1 MALERHVK
9 LWLLLL
15 TLLPALLYV
24 PVISDSTNGFAFQFT
39 RKFYNVTVYENSP
52 AKTYLRSIHKMGIY
66 IENKSW
72 DVRFRIV
79 SGDDDNIFKAEEDT
93 VGDFCFFRIRTKG
106 GGSVMLNRE
115 VKDHYQLKVKAH
127 IRGNENEAWTVIHV
141 EVLDVNDLRPL
152 FFPTSYSVNIAEDA
166 ALGASIAQVTAT
178 DADVG
183 SSGEFYYRL
192 HQASSQKNKLF
203 AVHPTSGVIILTGKL
218 DADHS
223 SSHNLEI
230 ETVDRSLQPYGSN
243 GMSSRAKMRIHVRRI
258 NRHAPVISIASHK
271 PSPDG
276 QDPIFGLLSVKDED
290 TGENGQIAL
299 VEIIAGDETGQF
311 KVFHLSGEEFCIKAV
326 DSIDWANHPFGFNLT
341 LQARDKG
348 TPPRS
353 SSDKQLSIHGPRS
366 AMGSMFVKA
375 KYHVTISGFSPA
387 NTTVLMLKAN
397 SSVERLRYFIR
408 KSPDSEFF
416 QINEKT
422 GLIVTAQC
430 IMTIQKDSFEF
441 EVGTDIGTAMATVL
455 VSVAKV
461 NRNPPVFEKMA
472 YRISVDENVPVHTTV
487 LQVHATDKDVG
498 DDGYVT
504 YSIANTHPLPFVI
517 DTFSGIISTSS
528 ELDHET
534 MSRLYHLRIRASDW
548 GSPFR
553 RESEVNVTIIHNNQ
567 NDNRPKFEKVDCTG
581 TIPRNMAVGDT
592 IDTVSAIDEDN
603 LEVVRY
609 HIISGNEKDL
619 FELSETSGIL
629 KLKRFLKDVHFK
641 SVKFSLKISASDGN
655 KTAVPMFY
663 NLTIINRPQSEKV
676 LECRNTGVAKVFAE
690 KLHEVAKLKE
700 KLQADEAFLG
710 VLSVNKHPPRFASPQ
725 PWKVEVQEGQAG
737 GTMILDAQCFDPDSG
752 FNGKLVYSLAGGNER
767 GNFDIGVETGMLTV
781 LTPLDREEFDHY
793 VLNVT
798 VYDLGQPQLAAW
810 QLLTVIVL
818 DANDCAPT
826 FQFSSYH
833 VTVREDTVKG
843 TAILEVKAVDRDLG
857 ENGEVYYYLLS
868 HKNVFHLDNLTG
880 VLSILNP
887 LDREVQAKYVLR
899 VEARDRATREKQQSS
914 VTTVEVNLM
923 DVNDNAPQCLPG
935 MFRTRV
941 PEDLPIGTLIG
952 RIEARDP
959 DLGAGGQ
966 VFYDLQD
973 QEKVYFE
980 LDRITGALRLATKL
994 DFETRQFYNF
1004 TVQAKDQDLTRP
1016 LASTC
1021 HVELEVVDVDENV
1034 HTPLFPHFVEQGFV
1048 FENATLGTVVMKVN
1062 AIDED
1067 LDRDGLVRYSIRDG
1081 SGLGVFSIQP
1091 QTGEIRTARRLDH
1104 ETAWRYWLTVY
1115 ATDQAVVP
1123 RFSTLEV
1130 YIEVGD
1136 VNDNAPQPTEA
1147 VYFASVPENSPEGV
1161 SVVQVQAFDPDTET
1175 SDGLIYDIS
1184 SGNPQ
1189 GFFSVNQDTGLVS
1202 TTARRLDRE
1211 KQAEHKLEVTVTDTG
1226 TPPLRSVLH
1235 LLVHVQDVNDNNPS
1249 FPERSYKVSLPAHE
1263 RSLRREL
1270 LFRVFASDADE
1281 GPNAELSYSIEEGND
1296 EGKFFIEPTTGRVSS
1311 KEAFAVGEYNILTI
1325 KAVDNGRPQLSSTA
1339 KLHFNW
1345 IARPDPAETPVAFLD
1360 DFVSVTVM
1368 EDTPI
1373 GDMVT
1378 MLNTHAATIRVAQAL
1393 DTEKTSVCNLTI
1405 SASDGTSTATVE
1417 IRVLDINEHMPE
1429 FSMARYEVKVHE
1441 AAPPG
1446 HKLLQLNATDRD
1458 MSSKLTY
1465 TILGS
1470 SDTSGPGMFR
1480 LDYSTG
1486 WLSIAKSLD
1495 YETNRYHM
1503 LTVMSFKNDKCI
1515 NRRALGGF
1523 DTNSLV
1529 MITLIPLFIVTM
1541 SLLLCKYMA
1550 MENVDYNLESVG
1562 SCCMILSTNL
1572 NKNHMFVSILC
1583 VCSAGNVGKSFS
1595 IDPVLGIIS
1604 VAKELNQSVV
1614 SRYDIIARATD
1625 GGDPALSAS
1634 TTITILVTISNN
1646 AAPKFSSKEYSAEIS
1661 ENAQPGMFVITVSA
1675 ISRSSSNYELIDGNV
1690 RDVFEINSMSGVIS
1704 LRDKL
1709 DFEKISSYNIIV
1721 QATNMA
1727 GRSTNTTVKVHLKD
1741 ENDNAPTFVQSYY
1754 MGIIS
1759 EAAPAKSVVLNDQN
1773 SPLVIKAT
1781 DADSGPN
1788 SLLVYQIVESTA
1800 RRCFSIDSSTGAI
1813 KTISKLDHESMSVFH
1828 FNVQVTDVGI
1838 PRLLADTPAN
1848 VTVTV
1853 LDVNDSPPEF
1863 SEEIYETVLLIPT
1876 YKGVQ
1881 VITLKASDPDTGL
1894 NSTLSYSI
1902 TSGNVGN
1909 KFSIDLRTGAIVV
1922 QNRTNL
1928 RSRYELSVRVFDG
1941 KFSGSTLVKV
1951 TVQETT
1957 ENGLKVAT
1965 SYSADVVENTTDVK
1979 TLAVISTMGALTNEP
1994 LTFRILNP
2002 SVFFAMKST
2011 AGVLQTTGIPFDR
2024 EEQEIYEVVVEIRD
2038 VRSPPRIVHTIVS
2051 VNVVDVNDN
2060 SPIFANLPY
2069 YAIVQVDAQPGDL
2082 IYKVM
2087 AVDQDVKQN
2096 GQIRYFVETPDEYFK
2111 IDPSSGSITLLKTFN
2126 PGMSGKEFPLTV
2138 TAEDHGTPSLSSQVV
2153 VPITVIN
2160 KAMPIF
2166 DRSFYSTRVA
2176 ENVEPHTA
2184 VLHLQANSPEGLPLF
2199 FSITDGD
2206 PFNQFSMDFN
2216 TGTLTVLGSLDYET
2230 QSLFRLMARATDSL
2244 TGVYTEVP
2252 VDVTVEDINDNA
2264 PIFRQSSYST
2274 VLSEAALI
2282 GTSVLRVSA
2291 TDADAGSNQ
2300 HLYYQIVDDG
2310 TNNSN
2315 CFYIDSG
2322 SGLILTSRFLDFEQV
2337 QVHHFKVR
2345 ASDGSVPPLTS
2356 DIPVQI
2362 QVTDTNDN
2370 SPVFNQLLYEAFVS
2384 EVVPRGH
2391 FVTRVQASDAD
2402 NCDTEKLRYSILSGN
2417 GDSNFVIDGKSG
2429 IISTLNLRK
2438 ENMARQYQLNISV
2451 SDGVFTSTAR
2461 VHINILSN
2469 NLHTPFFR
2477 QHEFMV
2483 HLPENPAI
2491 RTFVMQVQAEDED
2504 MGHFSDLS
2512 YSITNQFAA
2521 RRFTVDE
2528 IGQMFTIS
2536 GELDRENAME
2546 RVIDINLMAMDGGGR
2561 AGYCTVKVVLTDK
2574 NDNSPQFGALEY
2586 RASMLA
2592 NVPKGNPVLQVSAMD
2607 HDEGNN
2613 SVIEFSFIHKD
2624 PGTSEDILQID
2635 SSSGVI
2641 LTKESLVGL
2650 EGRRLSL
2657 FVKAEDRG
2665 AERRHTIV
2673 PLYVHILPE
2682 DITQLPAFPKT
2693 MYMFTVLENVDIGST
2708 VGSVRLSSNES
2719 IRYHIAKGVLPE
2731 SNSEEQ
2737 FTVDANTGRLKVVK
2751 KLDYEVTRQYNFLL
2765 TATYQHEN
2773 TPVHAQV
2780 PVTVIV
2786 RDVNDNSPTFESEFY
2801 NAMVMENL
2809 PIGTPVIQ
2817 VRAMDLDFR
2826 GNGKVV
2832 YYLPHVAD
2840 VFAVDRETGW
2850 IRTLQG
2856 LDRELQ
2862 AEHTFRVSA
2871 QDLGNPAHQANS
2883 AVVRVHVVDS
2893 NDCPPQFSAGVY
2905 TGSVMEGVAPGQ
2917 VIAVLRATDADL
2929 DDSSTH
2935 LVYYL
2940 TGGDP
2945 RGEFSIAKIQEE
2957 WTVHTKRPL
2966 DREHQEHYLLNVT
2979 ATDGTFTSQ
2988 AVVDVTVLDANDN
3001 DPVCHQLHYAVSVE
3015 EDTRPHERLLQVKA
3029 SDVDEGDNAALH
3041 FSLSGPGGDAFHMN
3055 PNTGELF
3062 TLATLDREEQAAYTL
3077 IAVAK
3082 DGGGRSCQTEI
3093 SVRLGDVND
3102 NAPVFSS
3109 PHYDVSVSESTAVG
3123 SLLIHVQAT
3132 DSDLELNRKV
3142 LYTMVDSAGGH
3153 FAIDQESGIVS
3164 LIKALDREERAIYN
3178 ATVRATDQGISKQ
3191 LFSEARI
3198 SVTALDVNDSP
3209 PAFEHREYE
3218 TVVPE
3223 DAALSTKLITVFAIS
3238 QDQGRNAEITYSII
3252 GGNQH
3257 KKFQIN
3263 PKSGIITLAATLDY
3277 EASHDYYLTVQASDG
3292 GSPSLSGL
3300 ATVSINVS
3308 DVNDHAPTFS
3318 RSSYSFLVV
3327 AFLLKVVAEDQDGP
3341 SNNQLM
3347 YSVESGNTNDLFYLD
3362 RYTGVLSVQR
3372 PLDREEVSGYSLIVA
3387 AVDNGTPSQSTTI
3400 IVNINISDINDNPP
3414 SFSED
3419 TYRAVLQ
3426 VPNVPETRI
3435 VKLLVND
3442 LDATHNGPPFSF
3454 SIVSGDDGRRF
3465 RIDEEGVIY
3474 SAIIFGSAE
3483 RQDFHLTVQA
3493 TDSGRPSLSSTCEVI
3508 VSVTEESVHSPHIIP
3523 LEVVV
3528 VTTGDEFGRG
3538 VIGKV
3543 HATDQDAYDTLTYS
3557 LYSDRARLFTV
3568 NSRDG
3573 KIIAQG
3579 SLDVGQYNLT
3589 IAVSD
3594 GKHTVRDHVRV
3605 RVHQATES
3613 ALLDSIVVRFAD
3625 VTPEEFLA
3633 THLPSL
3639 QRFLRSQLKDYDV
3652 QMLSLQE
3659 SSLSG
3664 ALDVLLAPGRTSG
3677 MGWQRSKLQQVLR
3690 SNEPYLKNTTGL
3702 RLVQVVAKPCTLGH
3716 CPSHQCM
3723 QRASLDKSAMS
3734 AYSTARLS
3742 IIVPK
3747 HHLSAFCTCEG
3758 TEPPTSL
3765 QLLCFSSFIPGLSTL
3780 SFNGKSYVKYHLHER
3795 NLDSKNATLSFILLT
3810 MQPNGVL
3817 LYIRGSKH
3825 IIIVEVGLTS
3835 LQLRF
3840 NCGGSGFQRLK
3851 LSNLRVDDGYMHNV
3865 LLTFER
3871 TRAWLKVNSE
3881 EDSMRMSCASGGLNT
3896 LVMGMDFYLGGIVR
3910 NQQDARQVAHG
3921 DAIVS
3926 NGFNGCLESPILN
3939 GYLLPLQQS
3948 SSIIASREGSANL
3961 EYTCPFSGCGLGEPA
3976 LVCSSLFFESSFPL
3990 LCLVSSSRLLFWF
4003 FLFPVFPSRCQARA
4017 FCGTPFECTNGARC
4031 IDSLEGPICL
4041 CQPGFSG
4048 LRCEFDVNECAVIET
4063 CKNGG
4068 TCQNTNGSFYCI
4080 CTHGNSGR
4088 NCTKQGAVSSNK
4100 VWFHHLGLFTILLV
4114 VCFIAV
4120 CLLYF
4125 RRRICRCCQGNK
4137 NSTLMKTDIAASFPL
4152 TPKPCGL
4159 PANGRPT
4166 SREGTGIAYNPPQV
4180 PVRPMAYTPSMGGEP
4195 REHHKRSAAEG
4206 AQSTSNDFGLDGPH
4220 LGQRVV
4226 AVCSV
4231 APHFLPPAASN
4242 SSFNLDCAHKTG
4254 WDVTCGCAVRRGTV
4268 PPRSLHQAEGHDAH
4282 DTAAEQ
4288 RSLSSCQSDACDD
4301 NGLTWDT
4308 SDWMSPPLE
4317 EMDEFA
4323 EGDYYLGGCDVDN
4336 ELPPQQ
4342 DNLYV
4347 EDREVL
4353 QPLCREGVPRS
4364 PGLSVRNRPGFHPSQ
4379 YLPPHAYPCEP
4390 AARRTA
4396 RDYGLAFQRYD
4407 DEYAPLSVIPGFGQL
4422 ACHDSEQVDEPDGA
4436 EEFPYSESTSGG
4448 VITRHHTQV

>member
-1 MALERHVK
+1 MVLEWHVK

-15 TLLPALLYV
+15 TLLPAILYI
-24 PVISDSTNGFAFQFT
+24 PVISDSADGFAKVPFQFT
-39 RKFYNVTVYENSP
+39 RKLYNATVYENSP
-52 AKTYLRSIHKMGIY
+52 AKTYVRSIHKMGIY
-66 IENKSW
+66 IENRSW
-72 DVRFRIV
+72 DVRYRII

-93 VGDFCFFRIRTKG
+93 VGDFCFFRMRTKG

-115 VKDHYQLKVKAH
+115 VKDRYRLKVKAH
-127 IRGNENEAWTVIHV
+127 IRGNENEAWTVIDV

-152 FFPTSYSVNIAEDA
+152 FSPTSYSVDTAEDA
-166 ALGASIAQVTAT
+166 VIGSSIAQVTAT

-192 HQASSQKNKLF
+192 RESLSQKNKLF
-203 AVHPTSGVIILTGKL
+203 AVHPTSGVIMLTGKL
-218 DADHS
+218 DADQA

-230 ETVDRSLQPYGSN
+230 ETVDRSLKPYGSI
-243 GMSSRAKMRIHVRRI
+243 GMSSWAKMSIHVRRI

-271 PSPDG
+271 PSPDE

-290 TGENGQIAL
+290 TGENGQIAS
-299 VEIIAGDETGQF
+299 VEIVAGDETGQF
-311 KVFHLSGEEFCIKAV
+311 KVLHLSDEEFHIKAV
-326 DSIDWANHPFGFNLT
+326 DSMDWANHPFGFNLT
-341 LQARDKG
+341 LRAKDKG
-348 TPPRS
+348 APPRS
-353 SSDKQLSIHGPRS
+353 SFDKQLSIHGPRS

-375 KYHVTISGFSPA
+375 RYHVTISGFSPA
-387 NTTVLMLKAN
+387 NTTVLILKAN

-430 IMTIQKDSFEF
+430 IMAMQKGSFEI

-461 NRNPPVFEKMA
+461 NSNPPVFEKMA

-487 LQVHATDKDVG
+487 LQVHATDKDEG

-517 DTFSGIISTSS
+517 DTFSGVISTSS

-534 MSRLYHLRIRASDW
+534 MSRLYRLRIRASDW

-553 RESEVNVTIIHNNQ
+553 REAEVNVTITHNNQ

-581 TIPRNMAVGDT
+581 TIPRSMAVGYT
-592 IDTVSAIDEDN
+592 IDTVSAIDEDV

-609 HIISGNEKDL
+609 HIISGNEQDL

-629 KLKRFLKDVHFK
+629 KLKRFLKDVNFK
-641 SVKFSLKISASDGN
+641 SVYFSLKISASDGD

-663 NLTIINRPQSEKV
+663 NLTIINGPISEKV
-676 LECRNTGVAKVFAE
+676 LECRNTGVAKAFAE
-690 KLHEVAKLKE
+690 KLHKVAKLKE
-700 KLQADEAFLG
+700 KLQADEVFLG
-710 VLSVNKHPPRFASPQ
+710 VLSVNRHPPRFVNLQ
-725 PWKVEVQEGQAG
+725 PWEVEVREDQAG
-737 GTMILDAQCFDPDSG
+737 GTMVLDVECFDPDSG
-752 FNGKLVYSLAGGNER
+752 FNGKLVYGLAGGNER
-767 GNFDIGVETGMLTV
+767 SNFDIGVETGILTV
-781 LTPLDREEFDHY
+781 LTPLDREEFDRY
-793 VLNVT
+793 ILNIT
-798 VYDLGQPQLAAW
+798 VYDLGQPQMAAW
-810 QLLTVIVL
+810 QLLNVIVL
-818 DANDCAPT
+818 DANDCPPT
-826 FQFSSYH
+826 FQFSSYQ
-833 VTVREDTVKG
+833 VTVREDTMKG
-843 TAILEVKAVDRDLG
+843 TAVLEVKAFDRDLG

-868 HKNVFHLDNLTG
+868 HKNLFQLDNLTG
-880 VLSILNP
+880 VLSILKP

-914 VTTVEVNLM
+914 VTTVEVNVM
-923 DVNDNAPQCLPG
+923 DVNDNAPHCLPG
-935 MFRTRV
+935 TFRTRV

-959 DLGAGGQ
+959 DLGAGGK

-980 LDRITGALRLATKL
+980 LDRITGALRLAREL

-1004 TVQAKDQDLTRP
+1004 TVQAKDQDPTRP

-1048 FENATLGTVVMKVN
+1048 FENATLGTVVMTVN
-1062 AIDED
+1062 ATDKD
-1067 LDRDGLVRYSIRDG
+1067 LGRDGFVRYSIRDG

-1136 VNDNAPQPTEA
+1136 VNDNAPQPKEA
-1147 VYFASVPENSPEGV
+1147 VYFASVPENSREGV
-1161 SVVQVQAFDPDTET
+1161 SVVQVQAFDPDTGT

-1211 KQAEHKLEVTVTDTG
+1211 KQAEHTLEVTVSDTG
-1226 TPPLRSVLH
+1226 SPPLESVLR
-1235 LLVHVQDVNDNNPS
+1235 LLVHVQDANDNHPV
-1249 FPERSYKVSLPAHE
+1249 FPERSYKVSLPSHE
-1263 RSLRREL
+1263 RLLRREL

-1339 KLHFNW
+1339 KLHFDW
-1345 IARPDPAETPVAFLD
+1345 IARPEPAETPVAFLD
-1360 DFVSVTVM
+1360 DFVAVTVM
-1368 EDTPI
+1368 EDTAI

-1378 MLNTHAATIRVAQAL
+1378 MLSLTPENQLLWFDIAEGNTDNRFDILRNTHAATIRVAQAL
-1393 DTEKTSVCNLTI
+1393 DTERTSVCKLTI
-1405 SASDGTSTATVE
+1405 RASDGTSTATATVE
-1417 IRVLDINEHMPE
+1417 IRVVDINEHRPE
-1429 FSMARYEVKVHE
+1429 FSMARYEAEVHE
-1441 AAPPG
+1441 SAPPG
-1446 HKLLQLNATDRD
+1446 HKLLKLNATDGD

-1465 TILGS
+1465 TILPS
-1470 SDTSGPGMFR
+1470 SDTSGSGMFR

-1486 WLSIAKSLD
+1486 WLSTAKSLD

-1503 LTVMSFKNDKCI
+1503 LTVMVRDIAMEKNYATVVVHVVDS
-1515 NRRALGGF
+1515 NDHPPVFSSEHYEGRVFESAALGSAVLQVTAQDWDHGA
-1523 DTNSLV
+1523 NSE
-1529 MITLIPLFIVTM
+1529 VTY
-1541 SLLLCKYMA
+1541 SL
-1550 MENVDYNLESVG
+1550 DS
-1562 SCCMILSTNL
+1562 
-1572 NKNHMFVSILC
+1572 
-1583 VCSAGNVGKSFS
+1583 GNFGKSFS

-1604 VAKELNQSVV
+1604 VAKELNQSVIN
-1614 SRYDIIARATD
+1614 RYDIVARATD
-1625 GGDPALSAS
+1625 GGDPVLSAS
-1634 TTITILVTISNN
+1634 TTITIYVTISNN

-1675 ISRSSSNYELIDGNV
+1675 ISRSSSNYELRDGNV
-1690 RDVFEINSMSGVIS
+1690 GDAFEINSMSGVIS

-1709 DFEKISSYNIIV
+1709 DFEKIPSYNIIV

-1741 ENDNAPTFVQSYY
+1741 ENDNAPTFIQSYY
-1754 MGIIS
+1754 EGTIS
-1759 EAAPAKSVVLNDQN
+1759 EAAPAKSIVLNGQN

-1788 SLLVYQIVESTA
+1788 SLLVYQIVEPTA
-1800 RRCFSIDSSTGAI
+1800 RRYFSIDSSTGAI
-1813 KTISKLDHESMSVFH
+1813 KTISKLDHENMAAFH
-1828 FNVQVTDVGI
+1828 FHVQVTDVGI
-1838 PRLLADTPAN
+1838 PRLLAYTPAN

-1853 LDVNDSPPEF
+1853 MDVNDSPPEF
-1863 SEEIYETVLLIPT
+1863 SEETYETVLLIPT

-1881 VITLKASDPDTGL
+1881 VIILKASDPDTGQ
-1894 NSTLSYSI
+1894 NSTLSFSI

-1909 KFSIDLRTGAIVV
+1909 KFSIDMRTGAIVV

-1979 TLAVISTMGALTNEP
+1979 TLAVISTAGAHTNEP

-2024 EEQEIYEVVVEIRD
+2024 EEQEIHEVVVEIRD
-2038 VRSPPRIVHTIVS
+2038 ARSPPRIVHTIVR
-2051 VNVVDVNDN
+2051 VNVIDVNDN
-2060 SPIFANLPY
+2060 SPIFTNLPY
-2069 YAIVQVDAQPGDL
+2069 YAIVQVDARPGDF

-2096 GQIRYFVETPDEYFK
+2096 GQIRYFFRTPREYFK
-2111 IDPSSGSITLLKTFN
+2111 IDSSSGSITLLKTFN
-2126 PGMSGKEFPLTV
+2126 PGMSSEEFLLTV
-2138 TAEDHGTPSLSSQVV
+2138 IAEDHGTPSLSSWID

-2184 VLHLQANSPEGLPLF
+2184 ILHLQASSPEGLPLF
-2199 FSITDGD
+2199 FSITQGD
-2206 PFNQFSMDFN
+2206 HFDQFSMDFN

-2230 QSLFRLMARATDSL
+2230 QPSFRLMVRATDSL
-2244 TGVYTEVP
+2244 TGVHTEVP
-2252 VDVTVEDINDNA
+2252 VDVMVEDINDNA

-2310 TNNSN
+2310 TNHSNSL
-2315 CFYIDSG
+2315 YIDSG

-2356 DIPVQI
+2356 DVPVQI

-2384 EVVPRGH
+2384 EVVTRGH

-2402 NCDTEKLRYSILSGN
+2402 NCDTENLRYSILSGN
-2417 GDSNFVIDGKSG
+2417 GDSNFVINGKSG
-2429 IISTLNLRK
+2429 IIRILNLRK

-2461 VHINILSN
+2461 VHINVLSN

-2477 QHEFMV
+2477 QHEFIV
-2483 HLPENPAI
+2483 HLPENPAT
-2491 RTFVMQVQAEDED
+2491 RTFVMQVQAVDED
-2504 MGHFSDLS
+2504 MGHYNDLS

-2521 RRFTVDE
+2521 SRFDVDE
-2528 IGQMFTIS
+2528 IGQIFTIS
-2536 GELDRENAME
+2536 EELDRENAME
-2546 RVIDINLMAMDGGGR
+2546 RVININLMAMDVGGR

-2586 RASMLA
+2586 HASMLA
-2592 NVPKGNPVLQVSAMD
+2592 NVPKGGSVLQVSAMD

-2613 SVIEFSFIHKD
+2613 SVIVFSFIRKD
-2624 PGTSEDILQID
+2624 PGTSEDVLHID
-2635 SSSGVI
+2635 SSSGLI
-2641 LTKESLVGL
+2641 STKESLVGL

-2657 FVKAEDRG
+2657 FVKAEDQG

-2673 PLYVHILPE
+2673 PLDVHILPE

-2693 MYMFTVLENVDIGST
+2693 MYTFTVSENVDIGST

-2719 IRYHIAKGVLPE
+2719 FRYCIVKGALPE

-2737 FTVDANTGRLKVVK
+2737 FTIDANMGQLKVVK
-2751 KLDYEVTRQYNFLL
+2751 TLDYETTRQYNFLL
-2765 TATYQHEN
+2765 TATYQHED

-2780 PVTVIV
+2780 PVTIIV

-2801 NAMVMENL
+2801 DAMVMENL

-2826 GNGKVV
+2826 RNGKVI
-2832 YYLPHVAD
+2832 YNLQEEPGTGPFEEEDGIATSSPRVAD
-2840 VFAVDRETGW
+2840 MFAVDRETGW
-2850 IRTLQG
+2850 IRTLQR

-2871 QDLGNPAHQANS
+2871 QDLGNPAHQANG

-2917 VIAVLRATDADL
+2917 VIAVLRATDPDL
-2929 DDSSTH
+2929 DESSTH

-2940 TGGDP
+2940 TGGDS
-2945 RGEFSIAKIQEE
+2945 RGEFSIAQVQEE

-2966 DREHQEHYLLNVT
+2966 DRERQEHYLLNVT

-3001 DPVCHQLHYAVSVE
+3001 DPVCHQLHYAVSVR
-3015 EDTRPHERLLQVKA
+3015 EDSLPGERLLQIEA
-3029 SDVDEGDNAALH
+3029 SDMDEGNNAALR
-3041 FSLSGPGGDAFHMN
+3041 FYLSGPGRDAFHMN
-3055 PNTGELF
+3055 MNTGELF
-3062 TLATLDREEQAAYTL
+3062 TLVMLDREEQAAYTL
-3077 IAVAK
+3077 IAVAE
-3082 DGGGRSCQTEI
+3082 DGGGRSCQVEV
-3093 SVRLGDVND
+3093 SVRLEDVND

-3109 PHYDVSVSESTAVG
+3109 LHYEVSVSESTAVG
-3123 SLLIHVQAT
+3123 SLLTRVQAT
-3132 DSDLELNRKV
+3132 DSDLGLKRKV

-3153 FAIDQESGIVS
+3153 FAIDQESGIIS
-3164 LIKALDREERAIYN
+3164 LLKALDREERAIYN
-3178 ATVRATDQGISKQ
+3178 ATVRATDQGSRPKR
-3191 LFSEARI
+3191 LRSEAHV

-3223 DAALSTKLITVFAIS
+3223 DAAPGTKLITVLAIS
-3238 QDQGRNAEITYSII
+3238 QDQGPNAEISYSII

-3257 KKFQIN
+3257 RKFQIN
-3263 PKSGIITLAATLDY
+3263 PKSGIITVAATLDY
-3277 EASHDYYLTVQASDG
+3277 EASRDYYLTVQATDG

-3318 RSSYSFLVV
+3318 RSSYSAVLSEDTPPRETI
-3327 AFLLKVVAEDQDGP
+3327 LTVVAEDKDGP

-3347 YSVESGNTNDLFYLD
+3347 YMVEKGNTNDLFYLD
-3362 RYTGVLSVQR
+3362 RYTGVLSFQR
-3372 PLDREEVSGYSLIVA
+3372 PLDREEVSGYSLVVA

-3400 IVNINISDINDNPP
+3400 IVNIDISDINDNPP
-3414 SFSED
+3414 SFSEE
-3419 TYRAVLQ
+3419 TYTAVIQENQ
-3426 VPNVPETRI
+3426 VAGTSI
-3435 VKLLVND
+3435 VKLLVTD

-3465 RIDEEGVIY
+3465 RIDQEGTIY

-3483 RQDFHLTVQA
+3483 RQGFLLTVQA
-3493 TDSGRPSLSSTCEVI
+3493 TDSGRPPLSSTCGVM
-3508 VSVTEESVHSPHIIP
+3508 VSVTEESVHAPHIIP
-3523 LEVVV
+3523 LEIVV
-3528 VTTGDEFGRG
+3528 VTKGDEFGGG

-3557 LYSDRARLFTV
+3557 LHSDRAHLFTV

-3594 GKHTVRDHVRV
+3594 GKHTTRARVRV
-3605 RVHQATES
+3605 RVRQATES
-3613 ALLDSIVVRFAD
+3613 ALQDAIVVRFAD

-3639 QRFLRSQLKDYDV
+3639 QRFLHSQLKDHDV
-3652 QMLSLQE
+3652 QLLSLQKT
-3659 SSLSG
+3659 SLSG
-3664 ALDVLLAPGRTSG
+3664 ALDVLLAPSRTFG
-3677 MGWQRSKLQQVLR
+3677 MGWQRSELRQVLNR
-3690 SNEPYLKNTTGL
+3690 NEPYLKNTTGL
-3702 RLVQVVAKPCTLGH
+3702 RLVQVVAEPCTPGR

-3723 QRASLDKSAMS
+3723 QRASLDRAAVN

-3742 IIVPK
+3742 ITVPQ
-3747 HHLSAFCTCEG
+3747 HNLSAFCTCEV
-3758 TEPPTSL
+3758 EDCAANPCIL
-3765 QLLCFSSFIPGLSTL
+3765 QRCDDKAECVVDKNSPLGFKCLSTL
-3780 SFNGKSYVKYHLHER
+3780 SFGGESYVKYRLHER
-3795 NLDSKNATLSFILLT
+3795 NLDSKSATLSFILLT
-3810 MQPNGVL
+3810 VHPNGVL
-3817 LYIRGSKH
+3817 LYIRGKNH
-3825 IIIVEVGLTS
+3825 IVIVEIENGGV
-3835 LQLRF
+3835 QLRF
-3840 NCGGSGFQRLK
+3840 NCGGNGFQHLK
-3851 LSNLRVDDGYMHNV
+3851 LSNRFVNDGYRHDV
-3865 LLTFER
+3865 SLTFER
-3871 TRAWLKVNSE
+3871 THARLKVDSE
-3881 EDSMRMSCASGGLNT
+3881 EVPKKMNCASGGLNT
-3896 LVMGMDFYLGGIVR
+3896 LGVGMDFYLGGIVR
-3910 NQQDARQVAHG
+3910 NNQEAKRVARGA
-3921 DAIVS
+3921 AIVS
-3926 NGFNGCLESPILN
+3926 NGFQGCLESPILN
-3939 GYLLPLQQS
+3939 GDLLPLQQS
-3948 SSIIASREGSANL
+3948 VSVIASREGSAKL
-3961 EYTCPFSGCGLGEPA
+3961 EYTCPLSGCGLEGR
-3976 LVCSSLFFESSFPL
+3976 CKNCTSLFCKNEGICYADNDGL
-3990 LCLVSSSRLLFWF
+3990 HCN
-4003 FLFPVFPSRCQARA
+4003 
-4017 FCGTPFECTNGARC
+4017 CTRIFTGK
-4031 IDSLEGPICL
+4031 
-4041 CQPGFSG
+4041 
-4048 LRCEFDVNECAVIET
+4048 RCEIDVNECVVVDT

-4068 TCQNTNGSFYCI
+4068 TCHNTY
-4080 CTHGNSGR
+4080 GNFSC
-4088 NCTKQGAVSSNK
+4088 NCTRGYEGRICSEVPVKQQTSTWDKPLGPENI
-4100 VWFHHLGLFTILLV
+4100 GLFTSLLLV
-4114 VCFIAV
+4114 CFV
-4120 CLLYF
+4120 VVLLLYF
-4125 RRRICRCCQGNK
+4125 RRRICRCRQGNK
-4137 NSTLMKTDIAASFPL
+4137 DPTLMKTDIAASFPL

-4159 PANGRPT
+4159 PANGRPNSHERT
-4166 SREGTGIAYNPPQV
+4166 GTAYNPPQV

-4206 AQSTSNDFGLDGPH
+4206 AQSSTNDFGLDGPH

-4231 APHFLPPAASN
+4231 APHFLPQAASN
-4242 SSFNLDCAHKTG
+4242 SSFNVDYTHKTA
-4254 WDVTCGCAVRRGTV
+4254 WEHERA
-4268 PPRSLHQAEGHDAH
+4268 
-4282 DTAAEQ
+4282 
-4288 RSLSSCQSDACDD
+4288 
-4301 NGLTWDT
+4301 GLTWDT
-4308 SDWMSPPLE
+4308 SDWLSPPLE
-4317 EMDEFA
+4317 EIDEFA

-4336 ELPPQQ
+4336 ELPLPQ
-4342 DNLYV
+4342 DNLYI

-4353 QPLCREGVPRS
+4353 QPLCGEIVPRS

-4390 AARRTA
+4390 AARRVA
-4396 RDYGLAFQRYD
+4396 RDYGPAFQRYD
-4407 DEYAPLSVIPGFGQL
+4407 DEYAPLSVIPGLGQSS
-4422 ACHDSEQVDEPDGA
+4422 CHDSEQVDEPDGA
-4436 EEFPYSESTSGG
+4436 EEFPYGESTSGG